1 MVLRAS
7 LLTERASKKD
17 LGNFSMHIA
26 VVGLSHHTAPV
37 EIREKLSIP
46 EQNMEGSLKAL
57 KADEQ
62 VLEVSIL
69 STCNRLEIYT
79 LVKNP
84 ETGINAINDFLS
96 TYSGLEKESLSPH
109 LFNFHQEEAVAHLMK
124 VAAGLDSL
132 VLGEGQI
139 LSQVKKMLR
148 LGQDYQ
154 SMGPILNRLL
164 TQAVSTGKRVRT
176 ETNLGTGAVSISSAA
191 VELAQLKLGQLSG
204 EDKLFTL
211 ETEIVGVVGAG
222 RMSRLLLQHL
232 QAKGCNG
239 VMLLNRTRERA
250 EALAADFPELPINC
264 HLLSSLNQCLSSCSL
279 VFTSTATEE
288 PIIDASRLNSIKR
301 SNFLRLIDI
310 GVPRNISA
318 DVDGIAGVESHDVD
332 DLQEVVSRN
341 QEARQQVALKA
352 EALLKEEGRLFLEWW
367 DSLEAV
373 PTINLLRASL
383 ESVRRE
389 ELQKAL
395 SRMGPDFSARE
406 RKVVEALSKG
416 IINKILHTPVTKLRA
431 PQTRIE
437 RQKALGVVETLFDL
451 SSSQD

>member
-1 MVLRAS
+1 
-7 LLTERASKKD
+7 
-17 LGNFSMHIA
+17 MHIA
-26 VVGLSHHTAPV
+26 VVGLSHRTAPV
-37 EIREKLSIP
+37 EVREKLSIA
-46 EQNMEGSLKAL
+46 EQSMGQSLQKI
-57 KADEQ
+57 KESSQ

-79 LVKNP
+79 LVRNP
-84 ETGINAINDFLS
+84 DQGVTAIKEFLS
-96 TYSGLEKESLSPH
+96 SHSGLPDEQLSPH
-109 LFNFHQEEAVAHLMK
+109 LFVYNQEEAVAHLMR

-148 LGQDYQ
+148 LGQEHK

-164 TQAVSTGKRVRT
+164 TQAVSTGKRVRS

-191 VELAQLKLGQLSG
+191 VELAQLKLAQSLGRDQMM
-204 EDKLFTL
+204 TL
-211 ETEIVGVVGAG
+211 ESEKVAVVGAG
-222 RMSRLLLQHL
+222 RMSRLLIQHL
-232 QAKGCNG
+232 QSKGCNG
-239 VMLLNRTRERA
+239 VILLNRTLSRA
-250 EALAADFPELPINC
+250 ETLAADFPDFRIQCRLLEELDDCLIN
-264 HLLSSLNQCLSSCSL
+264 CSL
-279 VFTSTATEE
+279 VFTSTAADQ
-288 PIIDASRLNSIKR
+288 PIIDASRLSQLKR
-301 SNFLRLIDI
+301 SNSLRLIDI

-318 DVDGIAGVESHDVD
+318 DVSDLSDVESHDVD

-341 QEARQQVALKA
+341 QEARKQLAMEA
-352 EALLKEEGRLFLEWW
+352 EVLLEEEGRLFLEWW

-383 ESVRRE
+383 ESIRSE

-431 PQTRIE
+431 PQTRVD
-437 RQKALGVVETLFDL
+437 RQEALRQVESLFDL
-451 SSSQD
+451 ESQTDGK